1 MNRNDILMGIAE
13 KVLNDGNITIVKE
26 GNIKDSYNGQIAA
39 LGASIALSGFCATLA
54 TYYKNSNNDTRAVDR
69 KPILEIIARM
79 IREDKPIEFPQ
90 IRNAES
96 LMAVAIRANEAERKK
111 LQKEFVECTIALKQI
126 VRTYNLI

>member
-39 LGASIALSGFCATLA
+39 LGVSIAMSGFCATLA
-54 TYYKNSNNDTRAVDR
+54 TYYKSSNNDTRAVDR

-79 IREDKPIEFPQ
+79 IQEDKPIEFPQ

-96 LMAVAIRANEAERKK
+96 LMAAAIKANEKVRKK
-111 LQKEFVECTIALKQI
+111 LQKEFVECTVALKQV

>member
-13 KVLNDGNITIVKE
+13 NVLNDGNTTIVKE

-39 LGASIALSGFCATLA
+39 LGVSIAMSGFCATLA
-54 TYYKNSNNDTRAVDR
+54 TYYKSSNNDTRAVDR

-79 IREDKPIEFPQ
+79 IREDKPQEFPQ

-96 LMAVAIRANEAERKK
+96 LMAAAIKANETERKK
-111 LQKEFVECTIALKQI
+111 LQKEFVECTIALKQV